1 MQNDKKTIG
10 EVLLENRTIL
20 LIGEI
25 NQSSAANV
33 IAQLL
38 YLESDSPGV
47 DVNLYINSP
56 GGSVDDTLAI
66 VDTMNFIS
74 SPVHTICMGKAM
86 SGGSVILA
94 SGAKGHRYIL
104 PNAQVM
110 LHQPLSGVTGQCSDI
125 VIQSNQLDLIKSNL
139 NKIMANLTGQPIEKI
154 TKDLD
159 RDYYLSAQDA
169 LAYGIVDKVIEKR
182 EIKKK

>member
-1 MQNDKKTIG
+1 MQNDRKTIG
-10 EVLLENRTIL
+10 DVLLENRTIL

-38 YLESDSPGV
+38 YLESDSPGS
-47 DVNLYINSP
+47 DINLYINSP

-66 VDTMNFIS
+66 TDTMNFIS

-125 VIQSNQLDLIKSNL
+125 VIQANQLDVIKSNL
-139 NKIMANLTGQPIEKI
+139 NKIMSDLTGQPIERV
-154 TKDLD
+154 TDDLE
-159 RDYYLSAQDA
+159 RDFYLDA
-169 LAYGIVDKVIEKR
+169 TAAVAYGIADKVIA
-182 EIKKK
+182 KKPAK